1 MPSFFVLDQA
11 LDAAQN
17 QRMNHE
23 QPRPPLTNEQAIA
36 KLRQCRDLLSR
47 MDQSGQGIFY
57 QPSEEELK
65 LLHGYEEV
73 ANEASARPDGEGWFD
88 EIRRRA
94 GLAPSGMLSGVLQQ
108 WYASHISPEA
118 QIEQLKRTLAS
129 TWERKAL
136 DE

>member
-1 MPSFFVLDQA
+1 
-11 LDAAQN
+11 
-17 QRMNHE
+17 
-23 QPRPPLTNEQAIA
+23 
-36 KLRQCRDLLSR
+36 

-94 GLAPSGMLSGVLQQ
+94 GLAPSGSGMLSGVLQQ

-118 QIEQLKRTLAS
+118 KIEQLKRALAQK
-129 TWERKAL
+129 WGKPKP